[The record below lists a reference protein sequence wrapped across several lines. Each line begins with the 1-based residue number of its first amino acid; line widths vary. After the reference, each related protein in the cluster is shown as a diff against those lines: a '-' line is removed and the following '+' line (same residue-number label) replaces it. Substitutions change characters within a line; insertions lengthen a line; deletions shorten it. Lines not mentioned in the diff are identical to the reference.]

1 MQDKFKLG
9 NKNDIGSKSM
19 LHSMVN
25 FCLVKSITAPMAAR
39 SVMSKKCVEELQS
52 LSYAKPFGEG
62 AFIGWK
68 RVAFINGLI

>member
-1 MQDKFKLG
+1 MQDTFKSG

-25 FCLVKSITAPMAAR
+25 FCLVKLIAALMAAG
-39 SVMSKKCVEELQS
+39 SLMSKKCFEELQS

-68 RVAFINGLI
+68 RVAFKYGLI